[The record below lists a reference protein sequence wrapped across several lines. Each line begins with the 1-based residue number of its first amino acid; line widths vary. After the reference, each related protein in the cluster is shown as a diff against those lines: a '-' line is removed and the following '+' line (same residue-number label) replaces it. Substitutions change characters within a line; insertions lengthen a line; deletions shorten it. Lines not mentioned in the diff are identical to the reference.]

1 MGLVEYVGSIGG
13 IAGVLAVLMFFLM
26 RHLIQQMR
34 EDRKFMEDRLSGILK
49 DYNNAM
55 IDHTRVSS
63 ELYTY
68 LRMRNGGKDG

>member
-49 DYNNAM
+49 DYNSAM

-68 LRMRNGGKDG
+68 LKMRNGGKSG